1 MSIRT
6 RIVVAVVA
14 AAALA
19 TILFAAISVVSID
32 RVLRT
37 TLDTRLR
44 VTALAV
50 GGSIDVIGGRP
61 HPDADDL
68 GQTATLR
75 RDINEAIVDLD
86 GRVLAGDRPPVS
98 GIPVQN
104 PTFVNG
110 SVLDEPIRL
119 LMQPIV
125 RNGRTAGGVLVWRS
139 SDWIDDV
146 DRAMLAVFT
155 VLGLAVIGLGVLFA
169 RLAADKIVAP
179 IERIAAL
186 AARIEAKDLS
196 LRLRARG
203 TDELARLASS
213 FDHMIDR
220 LQESFETERRF
231 AADASHDLRAP
242 LTVLRAETELA
253 LRQPRSVAEYRKALE
268 GIAIEA
274 ERLETLVNDL
284 LVVARADVD
293 AAAGSRVDVF
303 ATVASLVGRVD
314 ATAKAKGVALTARG
328 DRAFAIVDPDGLER
342 TLMAILH
349 NAIAFAVVCVTVGV
363 RAGEQFVTIEVSDDG
378 PGFSLEALRHATE
391 RFWRADGSRPRGGTG
406 LGLSIAQT
414 IVEANGGTMT
424 IEKGRDD
431 GGVVTVSLRAASAT
445 D

>member
-6 RIVVAVVA
+6 RVVVAVVA

-19 TILFAAISVVSID
+19 TILFAAISIVAID
-32 RVLRT
+32 RALRT
-37 TLDTRLR
+37 TLDTQLR

-50 GGSIDVIGGRP
+50 GGAIDVIGGRP
-61 HPDADDL
+61 HPDAGDL

-75 RDINEAIVDLD
+75 RDTHEAIVDLD

-98 GIPVQN
+98 GIPVRN
-104 PTFVNG
+104 PTFANG
-110 SVLDEPIRL
+110 SVLGEPIRL

-125 RNGRTAGGVLVWRS
+125 RNGHTVGGVLVWKS

-146 DRAMLAVFT
+146 DHAMLAVFA
-155 VLGLAVIGLGVLFA
+155 VLGLVVIGLGVLFA
-169 RLAADKIVAP
+169 RLSADRIVAP

-196 LRLRARG
+196 LRLHAQG

-220 LQESFETERRF
+220 LQEAFETERRF

-253 LRQPRSVAEYRKALE
+253 LRQPRSTDEYRKALG

-274 ERLETLVNDL
+274 ERLEVLVNDL

-293 AAAGSRVDVF
+293 AAAGIRVDVL
-303 ATVASLVGRVD
+303 ATAVSLVERVD
-314 ATAKAKGVALTARG
+314 ATAKAKGVALTALG
-328 DRAFAIVDPDGLER
+328 ERASAIVDPAGLER

-349 NAIAFAVVCVTVGV
+349 NAIVFATGRVTVDV
-363 RAGEQFVTIEVSDDG
+363 RASGERVTIAVSDDG
-378 PGFSLEALRHATE
+378 PGFSIEALQHATE
-391 RFWRADGSRPRGGTG
+391 RFWRADGARPRGGTG
-406 LGLSIAQT
+406 LGLSIART
-414 IVEANGGTMT
+414 IVEANGGAMT
-424 IEKGRDD
+424 IENARDG
-431 GGVVTVSLRAASAT
+431 GGVVTVALRAVLVP